1 MSLATGRLWLLQ
13 RKSQQ
18 FFAKWGRPQ
27 ILLVSRSGC
36 CFCLELEARQRLW
49 ICFLV
54 FLVPTPSALT
64 HRKSPF
70 SVCQK
75 HLAPLWGRQ
84 PKILRCRK
92 DRADCPGKWSGHK
105 MLAICLDCV
114 QSQSWQCFGRVERQW
129 VTLQPKKWISV
140 PKCFS
145 DISQLSSFCLPGT
158 AHWYTGSF
166 GKEPWWSKISGWEGK
181 TSQKSLS
188 CKSPQ
193 LSHVHSGEGV
203 EAGKLCL
210 WKCSPE
216 RFPQASVWSELKW
229 RRWWQTRIRRPWVR
243 NMLFDCDN
251 LTMWIKSYNY
261 QYSCLRSF
269 ISSWPPFTKSL
280 AWTTRKNLREALQK
294 PNGGIG
300 LQTGVGHLL
309 FGQIPPLWFCKGKYA
324 NKT

>member
-1 MSLATGRLWLLQ
+1 MGTS
-13 RKSQQ
+13 SN
-18 FFAKWGRPQ
+18 P
-27 ILLVSRSGC
+27 
-36 CFCLELEARQRLW
+36 
-49 ICFLV
+49 
-54 FLVPTPSALT
+54 PALN
-64 HRKSPF
+64 
-70 SVCQK
+70 
-75 HLAPLWGRQ
+75 
-84 PKILRCRK
+84 CRT
-92 DRADCPGKWSGHK
+92 DRADCPGKWSSHK
-105 MLAICLDCV
+105 MHAICWGCV
-114 QSQSWQCFGRVERQW
+114 QSQPWQCFGVERNFP
-129 VTLQPKKWISV
+129 TPQPKKWISV
-140 PKCFS
+140 PKYFS

-251 LTMWIKSYNY
+251 LTMQCESKATITN
-261 QYSCLRSF
+261 
-269 ISSWPPFTKSL
+269 TA
-280 AWTTRKNLREALQK
+280 AWEALYQAGHPSQSLWRGPRERTLGK
-294 PNGGIG
+294 PYKNQMAELVCKRGWGTSFSDKFRHSGFARESTLIR
-300 LQTGVGHLL
+300 LRDTGPQNCSIKMENVTLTQ
-309 FGQIPPLWFCKGKYA
+309 F
-324 NKT
+324 